1 MSYIETKNTITAL
14 QYLKLSEAE
23 QKLYL
28 PITTYDENDR
38 LVLSGYI
45 SRRNVVYGKYIDPAA
60 GKYYVKYDYVTI
72 IAPKDYD
79 ALNDDK
85 KSLFTKLVNYGDN
98 GEETSVK
105 YHAVG
110 KVEGFDA
117 YEKVVVDKITV
128 EDYAKLSGEE
138 QALYEEARNE
148 YYILMQVV
156 DSRPLVHRYYET
168 ANYALKAYTIIQ
180 KVISVEI
187 VAANRDTKVL
197 RVRTSYRNEN
207 LIETNANPYAIVYLL
222 NPNNII
228 RIRGEQDVRK
238 YNDAQLNNGK
248 YFKNFMDDVTVTS
261 PNSDY
266 FEISVAV
273 NASYDKSNPEHDVA
287 ISELM
292 RHILA
297 SLSTNDFV
305 EATQISGVKVK
316 FFNGFEFSGAEPDR
330 ETMTAKIRELWAS
343 SINVFDKADV
353 ESGNYYVSY
362 RIAYGETLTRRGVLQ
377 LLSGAIKLV
386 TTEDGYKID
395 YSGLSHVSYTIDLV
409 KKDIIIE

>member
-1 MSYIETKNTITAL
+1 M
-14 QYLKLSEAE
+14 
-23 QKLYL
+23 
-28 PITTYDENDR
+28 
-38 LVLSGYI
+38 
-45 SRRNVVYGKYIDPAA
+45 
-60 GKYYVKYDYVTI
+60 
-72 IAPKDYD
+72 
-79 ALNDDK
+79 
-85 KSLFTKLVNYGDN
+85 
-98 GEETSVK
+98 
-105 YHAVG
+105 
-110 KVEGFDA
+110 
-117 YEKVVVDKITV
+117 
-128 EDYAKLSGEE
+128 
-138 QALYEEARNE
+138 
-148 YYILMQVV
+148 
-156 DSRPLVHRYYET
+156 
-168 ANYALKAYTIIQ
+168 
-180 KVISVEI
+180 EI

-273 NASYDKSNPEHDVA
+273 NARYDKSNPEHDVA

-377 LLSGAIKLV
+377 LLSGAIKIV

-395 YSGLSHVSYTIDLV
+395 YSGLSHDSYTIDLV